1 MGGHHHVE
9 AERVSLDRDTTQ
21 AQHHVGHAQGGDA
34 LFKALFFT
42 LGFAVIEVIAGF
54 WSGSLALLSDAGHML
69 TDSTALGLAAL
80 TAWLARRPPSRRH
93 TYGLVRLEI
102 IAALVNALLMFG
114 LVGFIAVEAVERFA
128 QPRAVQGGIVT
139 VVAIVGLLVNLGVAW
154 QLSRGEKT
162 LNTRA
167 ALLHVMGDLLGSVA
181 ALAAGL
187 VIYFTG
193 WMPIDPILSLVV
205 SGLILVSAWRLL
217 AEALDVLLEAV
228 PGHIDIE
235 AVARDLAAIAGVV
248 EVHDLHIWTLSSGKI
263 ALSAHLDVVDLADWP
278 RVLAESRQRLNS
290 RHGIGH
296 VTLQPELA
304 QDRQDQPFHILHQV

>member
-1 MGGHHHVE
+1 M
-9 AERVSLDRDTTQ
+9 AKTDNTLSLDRGTDH
-21 AQHHVGHAQGGDA
+21 AHHHLGHAGGHSH
-34 LFKALFFT
+34 LTGALFFT
-42 LGFAVIEVIAGF
+42 LGFALVEAVAGYF
-54 WSGSLALLSDAGHML
+54 SGSLALLSDAGHML

-80 TAWLARRPPSRRH
+80 AAWLAKRPPSPRH

-102 IAALVNALLMFG
+102 IAALFNALLMFG
-114 LVGFIAVEAVERFA
+114 LVAFIAVEAVDRFA
-128 QPRAVQGGIVT
+128 QPRQVQGGTVA
-139 VVAIVGLLVNLGVAW
+139 VVAVIGLLVNLGVAW

-193 WMPIDPILSLVV
+193 WMPIDPLLSLVV

-217 AEALDVLLEAV
+217 AEALNVLLEAV

-235 AVARDLAAIAGVV
+235 VVAQDLAAIEGVAA
-248 EVHDLHIWTLSSGKI
+248 VHDLHIWTLSSGKV
-263 ALSAHLDVVDLADWP
+263 ALSAHMDVRDFADWP
-278 RVLAESRQRLNS
+278 RVMAESRQRLIT
-290 RHGIGH
+290 RHDIGH

-304 QDRQDQPFHILHQV
+304 DNGVVRPAHILHPAQP